1 MVNESGSNL
10 ASSIPSATQTA
21 REFMSPPICDSLFLA
36 PVTANEIE
44 VEIAKLN
51 ASKALGPFSIPI
63 DILKILKGELERELK
78 FLYRNVESFVLFVG
92 HPRSGHSL
100 VAAILDSHSEIIIS
114 DEFNLLYKFDSFF
127 KNPSQTDDERK
138 LRIFYDLH
146 TRSRRQAMFGSRSS
160 ICDSSVSY
168 CYNIKGGW
176 QGSCKSKLKV
186 IGDKKASE
194 TTALLH
200 HEKGLHDLRKLEKVV
215 GIPIKLINVIRNPFD
230 NIATIC
236 RMRLRVNP
244 RSHQIVRNT
253 TALDFCI
260 NSYFKKV
267 RTVQYLRDLSHYQIL
282 NVYNRDLIAN
292 PRRTLQ
298 MLCDFVGVSCYSEF
312 VELATRDLYSK
323 SSRTR
328 YLVEW
333 SNKQKE
339 KVMKEIQ
346 KYSSLK
352 SLFSFDSD

>member
-1 MVNESGSNL
+1 MHPTSTSGSKIILSKYRRFNIFMTWGTIGF
-10 ASSIPSATQTA
+10 STYTA
-21 REFMSPPICDSLFLA
+21 EIWILRLCHVKPCFFL
-36 PVTANEIE
+36 
-44 VEIAKLN
+44 
-51 ASKALGPFSIPI
+51 S
-63 DILKILKGELERELK
+63 
-78 FLYRNVESFVLFVG
+78 
-92 HPRSGHSL
+92 
-100 VAAILDSHSEIIIS
+100 
-114 DEFNLLYKFDSFF
+114 
-127 KNPSQTDDERK
+127 
-138 LRIFYDLH
+138 
-146 TRSRRQAMFGSRSS
+146 
-160 ICDSSVSY
+160 
-168 CYNIKGGW
+168 W
-176 QGSCKSKLKV
+176 Q
-186 IGDKKASE
+186 
-194 TTALLH
+194 
-200 HEKGLHDLRKLEKVV
+200 
-215 GIPIKLINVIRNPFD
+215 
-230 NIATIC
+230 
-236 RMRLRVNP
+236 
-244 RSHQIVRNT
+244 VRNT

-333 SNKQKE
+333 NNKQKE

>member
-1 MVNESGSNL
+1 MKYFRVYVVI
-10 ASSIPSATQTA
+10 AS
-21 REFMSPPICDSLFLA
+21 LLLL
-36 PVTANEIE
+36 VTALLFCINLYPRPSLD
-44 VEIAKLN
+44 VFPNVLPQPNGK
-51 ASKALGPFSIPI
+51 
-63 DILKILKGELERELK
+63 LERELT

-100 VAAILDSHSEIIIS
+100 VAAILDSHPEIIIS
-114 DEFNLLYKFDSFF
+114 NEFNLLYKFDSFF

-176 QGSCKSKLKV
+176 QGYCKSKLKV
-186 IGDKKASE
+186 IGDKKASV
-194 TTALLH
+194 TTARLH

-236 RMRLRVNP
+236 RRRLGVNP

-260 NSYFKKV
+260 DFYFNKV
-267 RTVQYLRDLSHYQIL
+267 WTVQYLRDLSHYQIL
-282 NVYNRDLIAN
+282 NVCSRDLLTN

-298 MLCDFVGVSCYSEF
+298 ILCDFVGVSCYSEF

-323 SSRTR
+323 SSRSR
-328 YLVEW
+328 YLIEW
-333 SNKQKE
+333 NNEQKE

-346 KYSSLK
+346 KYSFLK